1 MSPNFH
7 RAAAALAMVAALSAC
22 GSPSQEH
29 GSHHPAAASQSADQN
44 AGHNAADIAFAQAM
58 IPHHRQA
65 VEMAAMVPSRT
76 TNPDVR
82 MMATHISW
90 DQQAE
95 ILTMTGLLDQWG
107 EPESMDH
114 GGMSGMPGMA
124 DGVMPGMVDGATMA
138 RIKSLSGP
146 AFDELWIT
154 SMIEHHQGAVTMAHA
169 EITDGQNPDA
179 KKLAAM
185 IITAQQREIA
195 QMSNLVSAKE

>member
-1 MSPNFH
+1 MAPNLV
-7 RAAAALAMVAALSAC
+7 RAAAAVAMAAVLSAC
-22 GSPSQEH
+22 GSPTHDH
-29 GSHHPAAASQSADQN
+29 GRDHPAAASQSAD
-44 AGHNAADIAFAQAM
+44 HNAADVAFAQAM

-95 ILTMTGLLDQWG
+95 ILTMTGLLAQWG
-107 EPESMDH
+107 EPESTDH
-114 GGMSGMPGMA
+114 GSMPGMPGMEH
-124 DGVMPGMVDGATMA
+124 GVMPGMVDGATMA
-138 RIKSLSGP
+138 QIKSLSGP

-154 SMIEHHQGAVTMAHA
+154 SMIEHHQGAVTMART
-169 EITDGQNPDA
+169 EIADGQSPDA
-179 KKLAAM
+179 KKLADM

-195 QMSNLVSAKE
+195 QMNNLVSATQ